1 MPLKRLA
8 RGARLSFARL
18 PLLGVAGGCLSRP
31 SIMCVTCGRAT
42 RRRVRSLPVAA

>member
-18 PLLGVAGGCLSRP
+18 PLLGGWQAAACRARP
-31 SIMCVTCGRAT
+31 
-42 RRRVRSLPVAA
+42 